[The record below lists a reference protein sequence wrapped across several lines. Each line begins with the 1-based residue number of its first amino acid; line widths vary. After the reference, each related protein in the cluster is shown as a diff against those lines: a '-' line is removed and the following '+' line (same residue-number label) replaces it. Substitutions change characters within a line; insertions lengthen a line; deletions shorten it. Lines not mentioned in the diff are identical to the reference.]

1 MNKETKRYLKFED
14 AALQSSFLE
23 QLRRSGIAYELN
35 RSGAVAFAEENANT
49 IISAAHRVRDAQFPW
64 YFLKWKTEGEA
75 ARYQNI
81 LKQANIP
88 FFVEQHESGTWLLVR
103 RADRACHERL
113 WPEALEPTKK
123 RRRT

>member
-49 IISAAHRVRDAQFPW
+49 IISAAFA
-64 YFLKWKTEGEA
+64 KAKEA
-75 ARYQNI
+75 GMKP
-81 LKQANIP
+81 L
-88 FFVEQHESGTWLLVR
+88 
-103 RADRACHERL
+103 ACVVAPP
-113 WPEALEPTKK
+113 PEKVMVGGVT
-123 RRRT
+123 